1 MRLLLGLARTLEMAY
16 FYFAYGAAAGL
27 YVGVVL
33 REEYYFPTAEKVSKA
48 VEMFEKNRAIIEE
61 AMKPEAQSMP
71 QTVPAP
77 AADMKP
83 SGT

>member
-33 REEYYFPTAEKVSKA
+33 REEYYFPTAEKISKA
-48 VEMFEKNRAIIEE
+48 VELFEKNKVIIDEAI
-61 AMKPEAQSMP
+61 KPETQPLP
-71 QTVPAP
+71 QTVPAQL
-77 AADMKP
+77 ADKKLT
-83 SGT
+83 GT